1 MEEMT
6 QEVTVLG
13 YLLKHS
19 LFAVFTVG
27 LGLYFF
33 VKAFSMPSTA
43 AHFPTI
49 IASLVF
55 LLSASMVVEALRKV
69 RRGGGVPGSEAADG
83 KILVTRVVSYVALTA
98 AYIFLIPRIGYF
110 VATPLFMII
119 SYSYF
124 RALGTF
130 KVLLVSIGF
139 SIFIYLLFVWFLKLP
154 IPMGLLEP
162 FFES

>member
-1 MEEMT
+1 M
-6 QEVTVLG
+6 G

-33 VKAFSMPSTA
+33 IKAFSMPSTA

-49 IASLVF
+49 IAGLVF

-69 RRGGGVPGSEAADG
+69 RRGGEAPGTTGTEG
-83 KILVTRVVSYVALTA
+83 KIQFTRVVTYVVLIA

-110 VATPLFMII
+110 VVTPIFMILT
-119 SYSYF
+119 YSYL

-139 SIFIYLLFVWFLKLP
+139 SIFIYFLFVWFLKLP

-162 FFES
+162 FF

>member
-1 MEEMT
+1 M
-6 QEVTVLG
+6 G
-13 YLLKHS
+13 YLVQHF

-33 VKAFSMPSTA
+33 IKAFFMPSAA

-55 LLSASMVVEALRKV
+55 ILTASMVVEALRKV
-69 RRGGGVPGSEAADG
+69 RRGSGIPISKAPEG
-83 KILVTRVVSYVALTA
+83 KILVTRVVSYVALIA

-119 SYSYF
+119 SYGYL
-124 RALGTF
+124 RALGIF
-130 KVLLVSIGF
+130 KILLLSICF
-139 SIFIYLLFVWFLKLP
+139 SIFIYFLFVWFLKLP

>member
-1 MEEMT
+1 M
-6 QEVTVLG
+6 G
-13 YLLKHS
+13 YLVQHV

-33 VKAFSMPSTA
+33 IKAFFMPSTA

-55 LLSASMVVEALRKV
+55 ILTASMVVEALRKV
-69 RRGGGVPGSEAADG
+69 RRGSGVPISKAPEE
-83 KILVTRVVSYVALTA
+83 KILVPRVVSYVALTA
-98 AYIFLIPRIGYF
+98 VYIFLIPRIGYF
-110 VATPLFMII
+110 VATPIFMII
-119 SYSYF
+119 SYSYL

-130 KVLLVSIGF
+130 KILLVSICF
-139 SIFIYLLFVWFLKLP
+139 SIFIYFLFVWFLKLP